1 MVMEPLVPPAAWRLG
16 FDESTPPDGRV
27 AWHIFC
33 PRPLLKGLV
42 KFNRLVFVLCG
53 TYLTKNLAFWY
64 KSYCFVDSIK
74 FLLSI

>member
-1 MVMEPLVPPAAWRLG
+1 MVMELLVPPAAGRLG
-16 FDESTPPDGRV
+16 FDESTPPDGWA
-27 AWHIFC
+27 AWHIYC

-42 KFNRLVFVLCG
+42 KFNRLVVILCG

-64 KSYCFVDSIK
+64 KFNCFVDSIK